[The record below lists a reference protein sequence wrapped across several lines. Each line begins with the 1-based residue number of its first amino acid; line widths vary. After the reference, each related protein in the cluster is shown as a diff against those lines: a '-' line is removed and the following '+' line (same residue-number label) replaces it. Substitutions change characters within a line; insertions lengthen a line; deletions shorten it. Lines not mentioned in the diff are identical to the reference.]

1 MRARVL
7 LVVIAVLLI
16 AVFVGVNWTVFMTP
30 APLNLL
36 VTTVEAP
43 PALVMLAILGV
54 VMLVGAVYMAVWQS
68 QILLES
74 RRHAKDLQ
82 AQRLLADQAE
92 ASRFTELRTVMLE
105 QMERMSQ
112 RVTGTQEALRAE
124 MRDNTA
130 SLAAMIGKMDDRSGS
145 GSPGSKS

>member
-7 LVVIAVLLI
+7 LVVVAVLLM
-16 AVFVGVNWTVFMTP
+16 AVFVGVNWAVFMTP

-43 PALVMLAILGV
+43 PALVMLAVLGGV
-54 VMLVGAVYMAVWQS
+54 VLVGAVYMAVWQS

-105 QMERMSQ
+105 QMERLSQ
-112 RVTGTQEALRAE
+112 RLTVTQEALRAE

-130 SLAAMIGKMDDRSGS
+130 SLAATIGKADDRSRS
-145 GSPGSKS
+145 GLPRS